1 MKYLLTSFI
10 LLCVSPSIA
19 FAYLDP
25 GSGSLLLSSFV
36 AFFASMLFFVK
47 NIFYKIISFGT
58 YTPLTSVKEMGG
70 GGSHS
75 NLVFYSEGPQYYGTF
90 KPILDAL
97 DSLKHPY
104 TYYTSSKNDPALQ
117 RLKFDNSLK
126 NGKFMYIGEGN
137 KAYSLLNK
145 LRTDIL
151 VLTTPGLDVLHI
163 RRNRG
168 VAHYCHIVH
177 SLSPMTYRVF
187 GIDYFDSVLVA
198 NAAQADFVRNIESAH
213 NVKRKHIAITGSTY
227 LDDLFIQTQ
236 SLQSH
241 TQDSTTRTILISPSW
256 GKETL
261 LSKYGLELL
270 LPLAKSSYK
279 IIIRP
284 HPQSYISPDER
295 RNIQSLQEAL
305 EDYKN
310 VSWDQGTPNVHAFAK
325 ADMMISDFSSVIF
338 DFVCLQGKPVLT
350 IDNDMDLSGYDMAD
364 ISRDSI
370 WTFNVLDKIGRRI
383 SQEHFSNLQQ
393 ICEDI
398 FNSYCDN
405 ISTNAHEKLKMYLQE
420 TKEFLWQFPGNAGV
434 QSAMEILKIE
444 REIVEAKLKPQM
456 SLVARLRELDDIL
469 IKGQQC

>member
-1 MKYLLTSFI
+1 M
-10 LLCVSPSIA
+10 
-19 FAYLDP
+19 
-25 GSGSLLLSSFV
+25 
-36 AFFASMLFFVK
+36 
-47 NIFYKIISFGT
+47 
-58 YTPLTSVKEMGG
+58 
-70 GGSHS
+70 
-75 NLVFYSEGPQYYGTF
+75 
-90 KPILDAL
+90 
-97 DSLKHPY
+97 
-104 TYYTSSKNDPALQ
+104 
-117 RLKFDNSLK
+117 
-126 NGKFMYIGEGN
+126 
-137 KAYSLLNK
+137 
-145 LRTDIL
+145 L

-241 TQDSTTRTILISPSW
+241 TQESTTKTILISPSW

-261 LSKYGLELL
+261 LNKYGLELL

-279 IIIRP
+279 VIIRP

-398 FNSYCDN
+398 FNSYHDN

-456 SLVARLRELDDIL
+456 SLVARLRELGDIL